1 MAVTA
6 QQIAELTGVSRGTVD
21 RALHNRGRVRPE
33 VAARIRKVA
42 DELGYRPNPIGQA
55 LVKTPRDFRI
65 GVILQSA
72 ETPTMQIVS
81 AGVRCAAEELRTSG
95 VELVLREVAA
105 LDTELVL
112 QAIEE
117 LVGLGI
123 QGLAIAPSTETEIRH
138 CIDDL
143 YEQGIPVVTL
153 NSDVPGSKRLC
164 FIGMD
169 NYRGGQTAAG
179 LMCQLLPDGG
189 KVFPLAGHLNN
200 TAHNNRLN
208 GFIEVLQQ
216 ETAYDITL
224 LPFQPCFDRD
234 DYAYEIIQHVVQAE
248 PDLAG
253 IYVASNGQQ
262 GVCQA
267 VEELGLKRRV
277 KVIAFDLNEPN
288 LSLLQSDSLSFVLD
302 QEAFEQGY
310 RSPYL
315 LYEYLMHQKK
325 PAQPLIYTDIA
336 IRTKYN
342 SDLCAFRGK
351 ADPFVSV

>member
-6 QQIAELTGVSRGTVD
+6 QQIADLVGVSRGTVD
-21 RALHNRGRVRPE
+21 RVLHNRGRVRPE
-33 VAARIRKVA
+33 VAERVRRVA
-42 DELGYRPNPIGQA
+42 HELGYRPNPIGQA
-55 LVKTPRDFRI
+55 LVRTPRDFRL
-65 GVILQSA
+65 GVVLQSA
-72 ETPTMQIVS
+72 DTPTMQIVS
-81 AGVRCAAEELRTSG
+81 AGVHRAADELHASG
-95 VELVLREVAA
+95 VELVLREVAG

-112 QAIEE
+112 EAVEE

-123 QGLAIAPSTETEIRH
+123 HGLAIAPSAESEIRH

-143 YEQGIPVVTL
+143 YEQNIPVVTL

-208 GFIEVLQQ
+208 GFSDTLRQ
-216 ETAYDITL
+216 ETAYHITL

-234 DYAYEIIQHVVQAE
+234 DYAYEITQHVLQAE

-267 VEELGLKRRV
+267 VREMGYKRRV
-277 KVIAFDLNEPN
+277 KVVAFDLNEPN
-288 LSLLQSDSLSFVLD
+288 LHLLEDDSLSCVLD

-310 RSPYL
+310 RAPHL
-315 LYEYLMHQKK
+315 LYDYLMHKKK

-342 SDLCAFRGK
+342 SDLRT
-351 ADPFVSV
+351 

>member
-21 RALHNRGRVRPE
+21 RALHNRGRVNPD
-33 VAARIRKVA
+33 VAARIRQVA
-42 DELGYRPNPIGQA
+42 AELGYRPNQIGQA

-81 AGVRCAAEELRTSG
+81 AGVHRAADELRASG
-95 VELVLREVAA
+95 VELLLREIRR

-112 QAIEE
+112 EAIEE
-117 LVGLGI
+117 LVGQGI
-123 QGLAIAPSTETEIRH
+123 QGLAIAPSAETEIRH

-143 YEQGIPVVTL
+143 YEQNIPVVTL

-169 NYRGGQTAAG
+169 SYRSGQTAAG

-189 KVFPLAGHLNN
+189 KVLPLAGHLNN

-208 GFIEVLQQ
+208 GFLDTLRQ
-216 ETAYDITL
+216 ETAYHITL

-234 DYAYEIIQHVVQAE
+234 DYAYEITQHAIRAE

-267 VEELGLKRRV
+267 LDELGLKRRI
-277 KVIAFDLNEPN
+277 KVIAFDLNAPN
-288 LSLLQSDSLSFVLD
+288 LALLQADSLSFVLD

-315 LYEYLMHQKK
+315 LYEYLMHKKK
-325 PAQPLIYTDIA
+325 PAHPLIYTDIA

-342 SDLCAFRGK
+342 STLAVS
-351 ADPFVSV
+351 ADADGHMQQT

>member
-1 MAVTA
+1 MPVTA

-33 VAARIRKVA
+33 VAARIRQVA
-42 DELGYRPNPIGQA
+42 EELGYRPNPNGQA
-55 LVKTPRDFRI
+55 LVKTQRACRI

-72 ETPTMQIVS
+72 ETPTMQIVA
-81 AGVRCAAEELRTSG
+81 AGVRRAADELRASG
-95 VELVLREVAA
+95 VELVLREIPG

-112 QAIEE
+112 EAIEALTE
-117 LVGLGI
+117 QGI
-123 QGLAIAPSTETEIRH
+123 QGLAIAPNLETEVRQ

-143 YEQGIPVVTL
+143 HRQNIPVVTL

-189 KVFPLAGHLNN
+189 KIFPLAGHLNN

-208 GFIEVLQQ
+208 GFCDVIRQ
-216 ETAYDITL
+216 ETAYAITL

-234 DYAYEIIQHVVQAE
+234 DYAYEITQHVLQTH

-267 VEELGLKRRV
+267 VEEAGRKRRV
-277 KVIAFDLNEPN
+277 KVIAFDLNQPN
-288 LSLLQSDSLSFVLD
+288 LQLLQSDSLSFVLD

-310 RSPYL
+310 RPPFL

-325 PAQPLIYTDIA
+325 PAQTQIFTDIA

-342 SDLCAFRGK
+342 SDLCVCGGK
-351 ADPFVSV
+351 AGNGK